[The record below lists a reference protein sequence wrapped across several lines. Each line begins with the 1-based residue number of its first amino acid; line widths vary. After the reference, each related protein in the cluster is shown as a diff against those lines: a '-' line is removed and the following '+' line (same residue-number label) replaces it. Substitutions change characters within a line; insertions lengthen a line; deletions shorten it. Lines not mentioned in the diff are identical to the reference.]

1 MKTIAALFFG
11 YALLLPTVQAQPG
24 KWKDEFVKHLTTSK
38 AFTLDVANAMPAESY
53 DFKPNPEEMSY
64 GELMVHIAQS
74 QSNAFARATG
84 GKSPLAKPAVLDK
97 ATVVKYLTDAFDY
110 CLKSLG
116 DMEADGAEKMS
127 GPEGKQMSARETM
140 WAYFTHTAHH
150 RGQAEVYLRVK
161 GIKPPAYRF

>member
-1 MKTIAALFFG
+1 MKTITTLLFASALCI
-11 YALLLPTVQAQPG
+11 LPLDAQS
-24 KWKDEFVKHLTTSK
+24 KWKDEFAKHLNTSK
-38 AFTLDVANAMPAESY
+38 DFTLDVAKAMPADSY
-53 DFKPNPEEMSY
+53 DFKPSPEEMSF
-64 GELMVHIAQS
+64 GEVMVHIAQA

-84 GKSPLAKPAVLDK
+84 GKSTLVKPEKADK
-97 ATVVKYLTDAFDY
+97 DAAIKYLTDSFDY
-110 CLKSLG
+110 CIKVLA
-116 DMEADGAEKMS
+116 DMSPDAADKMV